1 MVDIIVEQAAIKDGF
16 DYWTIDLSENDL
28 VYDPQAL
35 KRRYLGKDTIYMGYK
50 FKIEG
55 VEFYSI
61 VKDKIVLLAVKQ
73 D

>member
-1 MVDIIVEQAAIKDGF
+1 MIKVEVEQAAIKNGF
-16 DYWTIDLSENDL
+16 DYWTIDLKENDL
-28 VYDPQAL
+28 TYNPQEIKDKFL
-35 KRRYLGKDTIYMGYK
+35 NKETKYLGYT

-61 VKDKIVLLAVKQ
+61 VKDKVILIAVKQ